1 MKYKLIIY
9 IKASIRALF
18 IICVGGRIYMTETH
32 LSDEIAGKHYR
43 RS

>member
-1 MKYKLIIY
+1 
-9 IKASIRALF
+9 
-18 IICVGGRIYMTETH
+18 MTETH